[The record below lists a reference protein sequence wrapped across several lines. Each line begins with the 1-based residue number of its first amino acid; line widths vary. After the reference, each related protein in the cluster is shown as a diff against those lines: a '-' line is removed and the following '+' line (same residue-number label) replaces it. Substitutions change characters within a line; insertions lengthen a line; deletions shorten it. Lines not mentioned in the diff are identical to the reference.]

1 MKSIVISLIKR
12 KKWDFII
19 LKFYFKLI
27 QYLNFRNIEF
37 DESLF
42 QEKHFSKGEGEQIF
56 KGEGEQNVCIPKIIW
71 IFWAD
76 PNLPRD
82 ISLCVNRIIDLNP
95 TYEVNVLN
103 KNSLNHFVN
112 IDLTRSDMPLA
123 NISDLIRLK
132 LLQKFGGVW
141 LDASIIM
148 NKPIDY
154 FIGKNN
160 NFDLIA
166 FYRNRITI
174 NPSFP
179 VLESW
184 FLIAPKNSKYINEWL
199 NNFILVEEI
208 GSKKYFQYVSNRS
221 DYDELKQNISPPE
234 YLIVYLANQ
243 ITMKEVKNCKLKLF
257 LSDTSAYLIQD
268 SLGWRSF
275 KTVSMLTLINAPKV
289 QSPLYKL
296 TSGDRKYLN
305 IIFDNNL
312 LNMKSIF
319 GMLESND
326 Y

>member
-1 MKSIVISLIKR
+1 MKSKIISLIKR
-12 KKWDFII
+12 KGWDFIV

-27 QYLNFRNIEF
+27 GYLNFENIEF
-37 DESLF
+37 NDSLF
-42 QEKHFSKGEGEQIF
+42 EEKIFSKGCVGKNIS
-56 KGEGEQNVCIPKIIW
+56 IPKIIW
-71 IFWAD
+71 IFWAEPD
-76 PNLPRD
+76 LPKD
-82 ISLCVNRIIDLNP
+82 ISLCVNRIIDINP
-95 TYEVNVLN
+95 NYKVNVLN
-103 KNSLNHFVN
+103 RNTLGHFVD
-112 IDLTRSDMPLA
+112 IDLARNDMPLA

-154 FIGKNN
+154 FIGENN

-166 FYRNRITI
+166 FYRNKITT
-174 NPSFP
+174 NPSYP

-184 FLIAPKNSKYINEWL
+184 FLIAPINSRYISKWL
-199 NNFILVEEI
+199 ENFILVEEV
-208 GSKKYFQYVSNRS
+208 GSKKYFEYVSSRL
-221 DYDELKQNISPPE
+221 DYNELKQNISPPD

-243 ITMKEVKNCKLKLF
+243 ITMKEIEQCNLKLF

-268 SLGWRSF
+268 SLGWRSY
-275 KTVSMLTLINAPKV
+275 KTVSLLTLVNSPIV

-312 LNMKSIF
+312 LNKKSIL
-319 GMLESND
+319 GILDSSNS
-326 Y
+326 